1 MVYTQLI
8 SATIPFCKQLGLIL
22 SSLSKAQEG
31 GGGYILLLHQKGLQ
45 MVVVFSYKFLFSFPV
60 EVQCQ
65 EWLKEQCMQQKDT
78 KGEGGER
85 REYWKKPYGQQI
97 PQQGHFQKVREGK
110 LAQVISFL
118 KGCVKLLKTKQRLCF
133 SFSFPISFLANSQPV
148 SGSCVRVHDLNIP
161 FFFSGYYYVL
171 L

>member
-85 REYWKKPYGQQI
+85 REYWKKPYGQWI
-97 PQQGHFQKVREGK
+97 PQQGHFTKGK
-110 LAQVISFL
+110 RRQTSSSNFFL
-118 KGCVKLLKTKQRLCF
+118 ERTCKTTEDKAKTLIFIFF
-133 SFSFPISFLANSQPV
+133 SYFFFGNQSN